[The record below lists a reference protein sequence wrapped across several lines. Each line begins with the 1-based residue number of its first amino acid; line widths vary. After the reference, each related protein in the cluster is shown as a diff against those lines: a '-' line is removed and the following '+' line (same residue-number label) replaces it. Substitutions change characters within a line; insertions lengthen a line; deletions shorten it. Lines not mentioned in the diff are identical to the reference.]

1 MDGHRTP
8 GSWLPAKAKGVVA
21 VLAVLALA
29 AHLSPAL
36 ARFRP
41 FVAGSNSSWRA
52 TLGLAPQTP
61 LVRWLE
67 EPPAP
72 DWPRPPALDERA
84 HLARAHRGL
93 EVAAALWERTDTH
106 RRAFNPGRVPTR
118 TPAGAGLGGPADAMR
133 GFHDALARTRAG
145 EPGAVTRIVHFGD
158 SPVTGDLISGGARRR
173 LQERYGDGG
182 HGYLLPDRPWAW
194 YDHRGV
200 ELEADGWDIR
210 TPLLRNGLDGR
221 YGLAGVGF
229 IGTSAHAR
237 TRIRTTSEGL
247 GSAVGR
253 FDVYLGRR
261 PGGGTLLV
269 QVDELAPEAVP
280 TVAEAPGIGVHRVV
294 VPDGPHQL
302 TLTPAGDGPVL
313 LFGVALERE
322 VPGVVYDSLG
332 ANGATM
338 HFLATLDA
346 DHWQRALR
354 LRAPHLVILNYG
366 TNESGYGYLPLGAYA
381 ADIRT
386 VISRIRAAV
395 PGVSLLMMTPMDR
408 GTTNEFGEIV
418 TLPALAGIVAA
429 QRQAAAAA
437 GCALLDTF
445 QAMGGAGAAARWY
458 RNSPRLMTGDLT
470 HPTGTGADVVSAL
483 LVDALEG
490 GFEEYLA
497 GEHAQ
502 EPPEQEAPTTA
513 APEPRGEGAAG
524 ALATP
529 RPRRH

>member
-1 MDGHRTP
+1 MGDHSDS
-8 GSWLPAKAKGVVA
+8 GSWLPAKGQAVVA

-41 FVAGSNSSWRA
+41 FVAGDHRSWRA
-52 TLGLAPQTP
+52 ALGLAPQTP

-67 EPPAP
+67 LPPAP
-72 DWPRPPALDERA
+72 DWPRPPVLDERP

-106 RRAFNPGRVPTR
+106 RRAFEPGRVPTR
-118 TPAGAGLGGPADAMR
+118 TVAGTGLEGPADAMR
-133 GFHDALARTRAG
+133 GFFSALARTRAG

-221 YGLAGVGF
+221 YGLAGIGF
-229 IGTSAHAR
+229 IGTGRSAR
-237 TRIRTTSEGL
+237 TTIRTTTSGL

-261 PGGGTLLV
+261 PGGGTLHV
-269 QVDELAPEAVP
+269 QVDELPPEAVP
-280 TVAEAPGIGVHRVV
+280 TVAASPEIGVHRVI

-302 TLTPAGDGPVL
+302 TLTPAGEGPVL
-313 LFGVALERE
+313 LYGVALERE
-322 VPGVVYDSLG
+322 VPGIVYDSLG

-338 HFLATLDA
+338 RFLATLDA
-346 DHWQRALR
+346 DHWQQALR

-386 VISRIRAAV
+386 VVARIRAAL
-395 PGVSLLMMTPMDR
+395 PSVSLLVMTPMDR

-429 QRQAAAAA
+429 QRQAAAAT

-445 QAMGGAGAAARWY
+445 QAMGGAGTAGRWY
-458 RNSPRLMTGDLT
+458 RGSPRLMTGDLT
-470 HPTGTGADVVSAL
+470 HPTGTGADVVSRL
-483 LVDALEG
+483 LVDALDS
-490 GFEEYLA
+490 GFADYLA
-497 GEHAQ
+497 GEHA
-502 EPPEQEAPTTA
+502 EERSGEDAPTT
-513 APEPRGEGAAG
+513 PSPGPRLEGTNRVPAH
-524 ALATP
+524 P
-529 RPRRH
+529 RSPRS